1 MSTQYTLDTT
11 TEVSRLVLRDY
22 QATSVEALRERIRQ
36 QVRAIM
42 YYLPTGGGKSLI
54 LAFFAMA
61 AHRKGRRVFVVV
73 DRRVLVEQISAT
85 FYRYGIPHGIVMAG
99 MGRYDPET
107 LIHVAS
113 VQTLEAMGSMPAAD
127 MICIDEAHIKRA
139 SIFGW
144 MKAMPRTVFLGVSA
158 TPTTD
163 GLAEGG
169 FDKQVVVGGTTNRL
183 VANGHLVMP
192 IFYAATPLDMTG
204 AKTVAG
210 EWSDAE
216 VEERGLRVVGDVV
229 SEVIRA
235 RETHFPG
242 RRPKMIGFSSTV
254 DHGRELC
261 RQFNERGVR
270 VEQISYKDTDDDRRR
285 ELIDEIKRPVSALDG
300 LISVEALSRGFDVV
314 DIEMGFCARPLRKS
328 FSTHIQM
335 LGRIM
340 RPAPGKDKAVW
351 LDFGGNVR
359 RFWKDM
365 DELFELG
372 VTELDDGKLA
382 DKPRPEPDE
391 KTLREILCQKCNHP
405 LPARADMCPA
415 CGHKRQRMSMVEN
428 VAGTMVLV
436 GSKAVPATGKYAYL
450 ADRDAIWRQLSQ
462 MALNR
467 KGADLALAQR
477 WAQAKYHS
485 IYGEFAKRRLDPDT
499 VQDPCRELLNRVTH
513 DNIAYA
519 RRRMAA

>member
-1 MSTQYTLDTT
+1 MSTQYTLDAT
-11 TEVSRLVLRDY
+11 TEVSSLVLRDY
-22 QATSVEALRERIRQ
+22 QSTSVEALRDRIRQ
-36 QVRAIM
+36 QVRALM

-61 AHRKGRRVFVVV
+61 AYRKGRRVFVVV

-99 MGRYDPET
+99 MGRYDPES

-113 VQTLEAMGSMPAAD
+113 VQTLEAMGMMPAVD

-169 FDKQVVVGGTTNRL
+169 YDKQVVVGGTTNRL
-183 VANGHLVMP
+183 VADGHLVMP
-192 IFYAATPLDMTG
+192 IFYAAKPLDMTG

-229 SEVIRA
+229 SEVIQT
-235 RETHFPG
+235 REAHFPG
-242 RRPKMIGFSSTV
+242 RRPKMIGFSATV

-261 RQFNERGVR
+261 RQFNERGLR

-285 ELIDEIKRPVSALDG
+285 ELIDEFKRPSSMIDG
-300 LISVEALSRGFDVV
+300 LVSVEALTRGFDVV
-314 DIEMGFCARPLRKS
+314 DIEIGFCARPLRKS

-340 RPAPGKDKAVW
+340 RPAPGKRKAYW
-351 LDFGGNVR
+351 LDFGGNVL
-359 RFWKDM
+359 RFWDDM
-365 DELFELG
+365 HELFEHG
-372 VTELDDGKLA
+372 VTELDDKKLA

-391 KTLREILCQKCNHP
+391 KTIKQVKCQKCGYI
-405 LPARADMCPA
+405 LPPRAELCPA

-436 GSKAVPATGKYAYL
+436 GSKAVPATGKYAFL
-450 ADRDAIWRQLSQ
+450 ADRDSIWRQLSH
-462 MALNR
+462 MALDKYDGDVDR
-467 KGADLALAQR
+467 AQKY
-477 WAQAKYHS
+477 AQAKYHGV
-485 IYGEFAKRRLDPDT
+485 YGEFARRRVDPEN
-499 VQDPCRELLNRVTH
+499 VQPPCKELAGRITH

-519 RRRMAA
+519 RRRVAA